1 MFKRVS
7 IEEIKGIR
15 NRLEAE
21 LKDEYSPLPERK
33 KEIKSLI
40 HHLSVWL
47 DWRDD
52 QEREHYR
59 EVIRSES

>member
-7 IEEIKGIR
+7 IKEIEDIKD
-15 NRLEAE
+15 RLELE
-21 LKDEYSPLPERK
+21 LKDKYSPLPERK

-59 EVIRSES
+59 EVIQSES

>member
-1 MFKRVS
+1 MFERVKIKE
-7 IEEIKGIR
+7 IEDIKE
-15 NRLEAE
+15 RLELE
-21 LKDEYSPLPERK
+21 LKDKYSPLPGRK

-47 DWRDD
+47 DWRND

-59 EVIRSES
+59 EVIQSES

>member
-7 IEEIKGIR
+7 IKEIEDIKD
-15 NRLEAE
+15 RLELE
-21 LKDEYSPLPERK
+21 LKDKYSPLPERK

-47 DWRDD
+47 DWRDS
-52 QEREHYR
+52 QEQEHYR